1 MPIAYGRSFCVFCR
15 CRKLTP
21 WGFAAATT
29 DPPKYCQLLIR
40 ELELADERL
49 TTELGMLHSD
59 DEMEV

>member
-1 MPIAYGRSFCVFCR
+1 MPNESGRSLCVFCQ
-15 CRKLTP
+15 CRNLTS

-49 TTELGMLHSD
+49 TTELGILQSD
-59 DEMEV
+59 DENEM